1 MCQLCSVFRH
11 HDTFPTVAARGS
23 NTFVSIQLF
32 AWVTSE
38 ITCTFLKKK
47 IERRK
52 RQAQKHRVTRIKKK
66 ETILLK
72 MRGRKK
78 EKKKKENNNWLAN
91 EKA

>member
-1 MCQLCSVFRH
+1 MYVF
-11 HDTFPTVAARGS
+11 
-23 NTFVSIQLF
+23 
-32 AWVTSE
+32 
-38 ITCTFLKKK
+38 KKK
-47 IERRK
+47 IGRRK